1 MKLTTLLLAFSLFAP
16 LGIACSPQGKLQ
28 GSLTSYQYSYAGS
41 MSRSGTYYK
50 VELAEDGSVR
60 ISYSNEGRWGPIKV
74 YRGPAD
80 ALETID
86 KMIADGKLNKLHKEY
101 KNPMHILDGWSWSL
115 YIRYEKGSIDSGG
128 YMAKPSQGL
137 WAAIEGIN
145 AYIDTLLVEENY
157 LETVEQ

>member
-28 GSLTSYQYSYAGS
+28 GALTSYTYSYAGS
-41 MSRSGTYYK
+41 MSRSGLYYK
-50 VELAEDGSVR
+50 VELGQDGIMR
-60 ISYSNEGRWGPIKV
+60 IYYSDQGRWGDIKV

-86 KMIADGKLNKLHKEY
+86 RMIVDGKLKKLRKEY
-101 KNPMHILDGWSWSL
+101 KNPMHILDGWSWDL
-115 YIRYEKGSIDSGG
+115 YIRYEQGSIDTGG
-128 YMAKPSQGL
+128 YMAKPSQAL

-145 AYIDTLLVEENY
+145 AYIDTLIKEENY
-157 LETVEQ
+157 LETVEN